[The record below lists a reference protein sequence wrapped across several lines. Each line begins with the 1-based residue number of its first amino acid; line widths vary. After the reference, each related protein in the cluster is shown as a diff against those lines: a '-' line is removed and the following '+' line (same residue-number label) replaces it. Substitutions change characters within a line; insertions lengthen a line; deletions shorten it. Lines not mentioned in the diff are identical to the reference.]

1 MMSRK
6 YLIVSIKNCRLK
18 TYFYVSFHWRRYEC
32 SLMPIFGDRCSLSR
46 RVKQKTTVKKVVI
59 KCEIGNGK
67 TYISQNANKI
77 SSCKIVFLMIPVV

>member
-1 MMSRK
+1 
-6 YLIVSIKNCRLK
+6 
-18 TYFYVSFHWRRYEC
+18 
-32 SLMPIFGDRCSLSR
+32 MPIFGDRCSLSR